1 MWNTSEY
8 DDLGR
13 VCASTAINGLRT
25 ETLFTGRA
33 DGGGTVTVLVDP
45 KRQLSAVSPAGAVIL
60 SCGHPFPTAFY
71 HANGLNQRTSSTVNM
86 RKQILESVDAVGKV
100 TFRYDAGG
108 RVQETVGPTGATTTN
123 THDDLGN
130 KVSVSDPDLGL
141 WHYEYDSCGR
151 VVRQVDAKEQVS
163 AVEYDVAGRPTRRST
178 QDVSTFWNYDT
189 ATHGLGKVASVINS
203 NGY

>member
-1 MWNTSEY
+1 TGSLSPSWTLFDVKGQSLRQVSDGFTVDSSKTRFVLKETEYDLLGRITRTSVPHEVNDPAMWNTSEY

-33 DGGGTVTVLVDP
+33 DGGGTVTVLIDP

-86 RKQILESVDAVGKV
+86 RKQMLDSVD
-100 TFRYDAGG
+100 
-108 RVQETVGPTGATTTN
+108 
-123 THDDLGN
+123 
-130 KVSVSDPDLGL
+130 
-141 WHYEYDSCGR
+141 
-151 VVRQVDAKEQVS
+151 
-163 AVEYDVAGRPTRRST
+163 
-178 QDVSTFWNYDT
+178 
-189 ATHGLGKVASVINS
+189 
-203 NGY
+203 